1 MFSKKMYLIS
11 NFDIERIITFIEAN
25 ADFAEPSGKIFVCR
39 DPKDNPVLEAALS
52 GKADFIVTGDKD
64 LLSIGKFHNT
74 VILTPREFLKFL

>member
-1 MFSKKMYLIS
+1 MYLIS